1 MQNIKFTASYA
12 VILGMDDE
20 LEMDASGC
28 WVRKNA
34 KVISET
40 PLRSSNE
47 QYNRL
52 AYSLDV
58 KDDAG

>member
-1 MQNIKFTASYA
+1 
-12 VILGMDDE
+12 MDDE

-40 PLRSSNE
+40 PLRSYSI

-58 KDDAG
+58 KDDADNDKQDEVLIIW

>member
-1 MQNIKFTASYA
+1 
-12 VILGMDDE
+12 MDDK

-34 KVISET
+34 QVISET
-40 PLRSSNE
+40 PLRLQTE

-52 AYSLDV
+52 AHSLDT
-58 KDDAG
+58 KDNVDNDKQDDILIIC

>member
-1 MQNIKFTASYA
+1 
-12 VILGMDDE
+12 MDDE

-34 KVISET
+34 QFISET
-40 PLRSSNE
+40 PLRSDNE

-58 KDDAG
+58 KDDAGNDEQDEGLVIW

>member
-1 MQNIKFTASYA
+1 
-12 VILGMDDE
+12 MDDE

-34 KVISET
+34 KVISER
-40 PLRSSNE
+40 PLRSYNE

-52 AYSLDV
+52 ARSLDV
-58 KDDAG
+58 NDDADNDKQNEVLIIW

>member
-1 MQNIKFTASYA
+1 
-12 VILGMDDE
+12 MDDE

-28 WVRKNA
+28 WVRKNT

-40 PLRSSNE
+40 PLRSYNE

-58 KDDAG
+58 NDDADNDKQDEVLIIW